1 MANVEPCGTRQD
13 LLYRRARALAD
24 YENSNKAL
32 DKARL
37 KSKDIP
43 QAEEHQKHCLQ
54 KFDKLS
60 ESGKRGLYIHLCV
73 SLDLLSVS
81 PLESTAQSCVAFFFF
96 FFFTGQCFLR
106 RADCFQSQTCGGL
119 QEEPDRDG
127 WARDKA
133 CKGRT
138 TELTLFE
145 MVSVS
150 RGHIMITQLSFLCYC
165 VTANVCNYLVSAW
178 VQTSQGALGLS
189 TNYSVDLRP
198 LCYLL

>member
-1 MANVEPCGTRQD
+1 MANAELCGTYQD

-73 SLDLLSVS
+73 SLYLLSMS
-81 PLESTAQSCVAFFFF
+81 PLESTAQSCVFFFLLANVF
-96 FFFTGQCFLR
+96 
-106 RADCFQSQTCGGL
+106 SV
-119 QEEPDRDG
+119 
-127 WARDKA
+127 
-133 CKGRT
+133 
-138 TELTLFE
+138 ELTAFKARRVVAFRKNLIE
-145 MVSVS
+145 MAELEIKHAKVGRLSFPCLTWYQLAV
-150 RGHIMITQLSFLCYC
+150 GYIMISQVSFSQL
-165 VTANVCNYLVSAW
+165 
-178 VQTSQGALGLS
+178 
-189 TNYSVDLRP
+189 
-198 LCYLL
+198 